1 MDNSTTVL
9 LDLDGLAVT
18 SVAASVWTPAV
29 NADGQIRDEAWVA
42 ERGGLALSAQRQAG
56 KHER

>member
-1 MDNSTTVL
+1 ML